1 MAPKN
6 SEKIIRQLLE
16 LAEIQINGQNPW
28 DIQVH
33 DQRFYD
39 RVLRESSLGLGE
51 AYMDGWWDSEAVDQF
66 IYRVLKAK
74 LGLKGKRELENPAA
88 YLSRRNCS
96 ISNPR
101 PKLLR
106 SVNSTMT
113 WEMTFTGQ
121 CWTNA

>member
-51 AYMDGWWDSEAVDQF
+51 AFMDGWWDSEAVDQF

-74 LGLKGKRELENPAA
+74 L
-88 YLSRRNCS
+88 
-96 ISNPR
+96 
-101 PKLLR
+101 
-106 SVNSTMT
+106 
-113 WEMTFTGQ
+113 
-121 CWTNA
+121 